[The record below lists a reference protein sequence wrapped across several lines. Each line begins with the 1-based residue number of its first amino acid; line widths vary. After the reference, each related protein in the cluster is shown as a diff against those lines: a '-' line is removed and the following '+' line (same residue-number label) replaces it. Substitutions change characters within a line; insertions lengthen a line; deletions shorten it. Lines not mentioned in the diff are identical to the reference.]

1 MMTGIV
7 NAVLEATLPLQVYGL
22 NSQAEV
28 TAVIDTGY
36 NGTLTLPFALIT
48 TLALTRLASRSVT
61 LGDASRRVLDFY
73 EAEVDWDGQ
82 RQSIPVL
89 CVEGDPLIGTALLKG
104 YKMDADFVVDG
115 LVRIVAVIP

>member
-1 MMTGIV
+1 MMTGTV
-7 NAVLEATLPLQVYGL
+7 NTVLEATLRLQVHGT

-36 NGTLTLPFALIT
+36 NGSLTLPRALVT
-48 TLALTRLASRSVT
+48 ALALMPLASRSVT

-73 EAEVDWDGQ
+73 EAEIIWDGQ
-82 RQSIPVL
+82 QQTIALL

-104 YKMDADFVVDG
+104 YKMEAEFVIG
-115 LVRIVAVIP
+115 GPVRILALP